1 MTKVSASTLQEAL
14 SKAALELECSVTELD
29 YEVVQYESK
38 GVLGLGKKDAIIIAN
53 VKHAQASKN
62 ATPTNAKNPN
72 IPTSNPQNSV
82 QNNAQASAQFTQNP
96 QPNTNDFAKNPAQ
109 NLAQNPYQ
117 NPYAPPRQ
125 SQNQNPQNNPTHK
138 HYEHQN
144 YQDDKQTENKNE
156 QESSFF
162 DASEFIN
169 DSKPSK
175 PNTASYYTNGGYEIN
190 TSTPTTEKFQTKE
203 EVADEIT
210 KLIQEMLSYTP
221 YKIDNVKV
229 SFYDN
234 QTLSIYIDGEDSALL
249 IGERGYRYKAISY
262 LLFNW
267 IQPTYGY
274 NIRLEIAQFLQ
285 NQEDAI
291 DAYLVGI
298 INEVR
303 REGRAQTKPLDGILA
318 FIALKKLREQFPDK
332 YISFREN
339 PQNERYIIINDFY
352 H

>member
-1 MTKVSASTLQEAL
+1 MTKVTANTLQEAL
-14 SKAALELECSVTELD
+14 SKAALELGCSVTELD

-38 GVLGLGKKDAIIIAN
+38 GVLGIGKKDAIIIAN
-53 VKHAQASKN
+53 LKN
-62 ATPTNAKNPN
+62 LNSNQTNHQQSQ
-72 IPTSNPQNSV
+72 TLSQVSQSNQHIQESV
-82 QNNAQASAQFTQNP
+82 QTDSTQN
-96 QPNTNDFAKNPAQ
+96 
-109 NLAQNPYQ
+109 
-117 NPYAPPRQ
+117 
-125 SQNQNPQNNPTHK
+125 NQG
-138 HYEHQN
+138 
-144 YQDDKQTENKNE
+144 
-156 QESSFF
+156 FF
-162 DASEFIN
+162 DASEFVSSASLES
-169 DSKPSK
+169 SKPS
-175 PNTASYYTNGGYEIN
+175 YEIKN
-190 TSTPTTEKFQTKE
+190 SDKQNYELQNHTNHNESSNADNYDTIQAKKFQTKE
-203 EVADEIT
+203 EVASEIQN
-210 KLIQEMLSYTP
+210 LIQEMLSYTP
-221 YKIDNVKV
+221 YKIDNVNV

-267 IQPTYGY
+267 IQPAYGY

-298 INEVR
+298 INEVK

-318 FIALKKLREQFPDK
+318 FIALKKLRTHFPDK

-352 H
+352 R

>member
-1 MTKVSASTLQEAL
+1 MTKVTASTLQEAL
-14 SKAALELECSVTELD
+14 SKAALELDCSVTELD

-38 GVLGLGKKDAIIIAN
+38 GVLGIGKKDAIIIAN
-53 VKHAQASKN
+53 LKN
-62 ATPTNAKNPN
+62 
-72 IPTSNPQNSV
+72 S
-82 QNNAQASAQFTQNP
+82 SAQLDSTQKH
-96 QPNTNDFAKNPAQ
+96 QEAS
-109 NLAQNPYQ
+109 YQ
-117 NPYAPPRQ
+117 Q
-125 SQNQNPQNNPTHK
+125 SQTPQSNQNIKESSQANSSQNNPN
-138 HYEHQN
+138 QN
-144 YQDDKQTENKNE
+144 NQG
-156 QESSFF
+156 FF
-162 DASEFIN
+162 DASEFVA
-169 DSKPSK
+169 SASLESSE
-175 PNTASYYTNGGYEIN
+175 PNYESRNYESGKQNHTNQGYANYDEPYNADN
-190 TSTPTTEKFQTKE
+190 TSTTQTKKFQTKE
-203 EVADEIT
+203 EVASEIQN
-210 KLIQEMLSYTP
+210 LIQEMLSYTP
-221 YKIDNVKV
+221 YKIDNVNV
-229 SFYDN
+229 GFYDN

-298 INEVR
+298 INEVK

-318 FIALKKLREQFPDK
+318 FIALKKLRGHFPDK

-352 H
+352 R

>member
-53 VKHAQASKN
+53 VKHTLASKN
-62 ATPTNAKNPN
+62 ATPSNTQNPN
-72 IPTSNPQNSV
+72 MPTSNA
-82 QNNAQASAQFTQNP
+82 QNNPQSSTQFTQNP
-96 QPNTNDFAKNPAQ
+96 QPNTNDFAKNLVQNPAEPPKQAKNQ
-109 NLAQNPYQ
+109 NLQNNSSQQYYQ
-117 NPYAPPRQ
+117 NQ
-125 SQNQNPQNNPTHK
+125 D
-138 HYEHQN
+138 
-144 YQDDKQTENKNE
+144 YQDDKKMEDKNT

-169 DSKPSK
+169 DTKPSK
-175 PNTASYYTNGGYEIN
+175 SNTAGYYTNGGYEIN
-190 TSTPTTEKFQTKE
+190 TTQTPATEMKKFQTKE

>member
-53 VKHAQASKN
+53 VKHTLAPKN
-62 ATPTNAKNPN
+62 ATPSNAKTPN
-72 IPTSNPQNSV
+72 MPTSNA
-82 QNNAQASAQFTQNP
+82 QNNPQSSTQFEQNP
-96 QPNTNDFAKNPAQ
+96 QPHINDFAKNPSQ
-109 NLAQNPYQ
+109 NLAQNPTEPPKQATNQNLQNNSSQQYYQ
-117 NPYAPPRQ
+117 NQ
-125 SQNQNPQNNPTHK
+125 D
-138 HYEHQN
+138 
-144 YQDDKQTENKNE
+144 YQDDKKMEDKNA

-169 DSKPSK
+169 DTKPSK
-175 PNTASYYTNGGYEIN
+175 SNTASYYTNGGYEIN
-190 TSTPTTEKFQTKE
+190 TTQTPATEMKKFQTKE

>member
-1 MTKVSASTLQEAL
+1 MTKVTASTLQEAL
-14 SKAALELECSVTELD
+14 SKAALELDCSVTELD

-38 GVLGLGKKDAIIIAN
+38 GVLGIGKKDAIIIAN
-53 VKHAQASKN
+53 LKNSSTQLDSTQKHQEAN
-62 ATPTNAKNPN
+62 
-72 IPTSNPQNSV
+72 
-82 QNNAQASAQFTQNP
+82 
-96 QPNTNDFAKNPAQ
+96 
-109 NLAQNPYQ
+109 YQ
-117 NPYAPPRQ
+117 
-125 SQNQNPQNNPTHK
+125 QNQTPQSNQNIQESSQANSSQANSSQNNPN
-138 HYEHQN
+138 QN
-144 YQDDKQTENKNE
+144 NQG
-156 QESSFF
+156 FF
-162 DASEFIN
+162 DASEFVASASLESSEPSYE
-169 DSKPSK
+169 SKNYESSK
-175 PNTASYYTNGGYEIN
+175 QNHTNQSYANYDEPYNADN
-190 TSTPTTEKFQTKE
+190 TSTTQTKKFQTKE
-203 EVADEIT
+203 EVASEIQN
-210 KLIQEMLSYTP
+210 LIQEMLSYTP
-221 YKIDNVKV
+221 YKIDNVNV

-267 IQPTYGY
+267 IQPAYGY

-298 INEVR
+298 INEVK

-318 FIALKKLREQFPDK
+318 FIALKKLRGHFPDK

-352 H
+352 R